1 MKKKSVSVYFLVA
14 TQLIVLKKEAHAI
27 KQIAPKRKGKYLK
40 SFINYLQSV
49 YLKGILWMK
58 KKEEFRP
65 NSNEDKKTR
74 EKEANKVQR

>member
-58 KKEEFRP
+58 KKK
-65 NSNEDKKTR
+65 NSDQIRMKIKTR